1 MKDQLI
7 PIIRIVLYAIAGR
20 LSAGGWLPPDIAA
33 MIPSPEIIEI
43 ASGLVI
49 GIATFGWYW
58 FSRARAALRRIGR

>member
-7 PIIRIVLYAIAGR
+7 PIIRIALYAIAGR

-43 ASGLVI
+43 ASGVVMGLV
-49 GIATFGWYW
+49 TFAWYW